1 MLSSSYSL
9 LIFIMG
15 FLLGIIF
22 IYFVLRIKSTRTY
35 KIDGETLLV
44 KFPIIGYAEIKEPHE
59 YSGLFIKEVNSN
71 LEKIDFIKKFINFD
85 LLLNYANKYNI
96 EYIGFEGDIDG
107 KWSEGKLAYNTL
119 SKSPNGGYN
128 IHLNP
133 DIDKKSVSEK
143 LSKQLGVEI
152 KPEELYTFL
161 FLHEIG
167 HTKKS
172 GNECYITAMVNH
184 SLSGGRRAVR
194 RRRALSELYKKT
206 ERYADEFAVKELI
219 KIKKKGI
226 I

>member
-1 MLSSSYSL
+1 MLSSSFSL
-9 LIFIMG
+9 FIFIIG

-22 IYFVLRIKSTRTY
+22 IYFILRIKSARTY
-35 KIDGETLLV
+35 KLDGDTLLV

-59 YSGLFIKEVNSN
+59 YSGLFIKEVSSN
-71 LEKIDFIKKFINFD
+71 LEKINLIKRFIDFD
-85 LLLNYANKYNI
+85 LMLYYANKYNI
-96 EYIGFEGDIDG
+96 EYVGFEGDING
-107 KWSEGKLAYNTL
+107 KWTEGKLAYNTL

-133 DIDKKSVSEK
+133 GLDRKTVSEK
-143 LSKQLGVEI
+143 LSKQLGIEI

-167 HTKKS
+167 HTKNA

-194 RRRALSELYKKT
+194 RRRALTELYKKT
-206 ERYADEFAVKELI
+206 EKYADEFAVKELI
-219 KIKKKGI
+219 NIRKRGLN
-226 I
+226 